1 MNDTQTLSTRVELLE
16 TRVAYQDRTIEEL
29 NKSVT
34 LQWKQIDDFARQIE
48 QMMARLQDAEGSK
61 LSGGSEPPPPHY

>member
-1 MNDTQTLSTRVELLE
+1 MDTETLNTRIELLE

-34 LQWKQIDDFARQIE
+34 QQWRQIDDFAKQIE
-48 QMMARLQDAEGSK
+48 QMMARLQAAEDNKSPA
-61 LSGGSEPPPPHY
+61 GSEPPPPHY